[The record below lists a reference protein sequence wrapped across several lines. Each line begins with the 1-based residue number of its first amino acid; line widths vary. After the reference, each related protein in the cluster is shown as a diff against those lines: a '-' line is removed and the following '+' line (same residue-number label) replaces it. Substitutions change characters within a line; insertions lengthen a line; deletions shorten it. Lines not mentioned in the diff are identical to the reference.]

1 MGDHDLFDRLNTIRD
16 EIDALKF
23 HLSRMC
29 EPSRELSLA
38 LTKLDEARLWA
49 HEAIS
54 IPAYHPH
61 FHTTNGSTQ

>member
-1 MGDHDLFDRLNTIRD
+1 MAGDMIDRMNTIRD
-16 EIDALKF
+16 EIDAVRH

-49 HEAIS
+49 HEAIANAS
-54 IPAYHPH
+54 HIHAMSNGGHP
-61 FHTTNGSTQ
+61 